1 MSRLSQNIRLIRV
14 RAGISQN
21 QLAEVLRL
29 SRNQINNYEND
40 ISQPSIEVLYKFC
53 QFFKVSMDVVVGM
66 DLNGRLLEE
75 LRNK

>member
-14 RAGISQN
+14 RAGISQS
-21 QLAEVLRL
+21 QLAEVLCL
-29 SRNQINNYEND
+29 SRNQINNYENA

-75 LRNK
+75 LRKE

>member
-21 QLAEVLRL
+21 QLAEVLCL

-53 QFFKVSMDVVVGM
+53 QFFKISMDVVVGM

-75 LRNK
+75 LRHK